1 MKPPLTGITVL
12 DLTQIYNG
20 PYATFLMAQAGADV
34 VKIEPPGG
42 EHLRKR
48 QGASG
53 AHVPFAMLNANKR
66 TLSLNLKSDDGK
78 DLLKRLCNEA
88 DVLIENFAPGV
99 MDRLGVGYEVLKK
112 INPRLVYASGSGY
125 GLDGPYRDYPA
136 MDLTVQAMSGAMTI
150 TGNPDQDPMKCGPA
164 LCDFFGGIHL
174 YSAITTSLFNR
185 ERTGEG
191 SLVEVS
197 MMESTFM
204 SLASTLGIF
213 YGSEGQAPDRTGNR
227 HGGLSLAPYNVYPTN
242 DGHIAII
249 ANNDKHWQ
257 SLAQALGLSD
267 LLEDPRFETMR
278 ERCDNIDALDEAIS
292 TVTRSMSKDDIF
304 STLIE
309 VRVPCAPVRSL
320 EEVVNDPHLH
330 ARGMLQWIDHPDY
343 GRLALPTSPLRY
355 QGAEKVEY
363 RPSAHLG
370 EDTQAILKQY
380 LNIDDAELTRLHQE
394 EVIYW

>member
-125 GLDGPYRDYPA
+125 G
-136 MDLTVQAMSGAMTI
+136 
-150 TGNPDQDPMKCGPA
+150 
-164 LCDFFGGIHL
+164 
-174 YSAITTSLFNR
+174 
-185 ERTGEG
+185 
-191 SLVEVS
+191 
-197 MMESTFM
+197 
-204 SLASTLGIF
+204 
-213 YGSEGQAPDRTGNR
+213 
-227 HGGLSLAPYNVYPTN
+227 
-242 DGHIAII
+242 
-249 ANNDKHWQ
+249 
-257 SLAQALGLSD
+257 
-267 LLEDPRFETMR
+267 
-278 ERCDNIDALDEAIS
+278 
-292 TVTRSMSKDDIF
+292 
-304 STLIE
+304 
-309 VRVPCAPVRSL
+309 
-320 EEVVNDPHLH
+320 
-330 ARGMLQWIDHPDY
+330 
-343 GRLALPTSPLRY
+343 
-355 QGAEKVEY
+355 
-363 RPSAHLG
+363 
-370 EDTQAILKQY
+370 
-380 LNIDDAELTRLHQE
+380 
-394 EVIYW
+394 